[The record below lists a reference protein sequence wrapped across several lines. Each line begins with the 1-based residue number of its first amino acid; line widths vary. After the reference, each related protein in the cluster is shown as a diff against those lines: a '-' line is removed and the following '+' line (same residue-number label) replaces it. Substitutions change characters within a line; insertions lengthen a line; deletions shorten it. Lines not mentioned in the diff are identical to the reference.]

1 VFSVIAGITL
11 VIVAVILWF
20 GHVTLDHAVAILI
33 GVVGVLV
40 ILGGIVPGRYLRL

>member
-1 VFSVIAGITL
+1 MFSVIAGIVL